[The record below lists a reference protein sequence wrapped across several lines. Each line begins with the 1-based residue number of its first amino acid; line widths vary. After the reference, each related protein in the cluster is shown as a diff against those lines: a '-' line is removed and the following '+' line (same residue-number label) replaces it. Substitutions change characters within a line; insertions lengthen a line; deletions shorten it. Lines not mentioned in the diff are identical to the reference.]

1 MDFQENAGGF
11 TLVPWNSPEDCYSGE
26 QSRGAANSTLSVGNG
41 AGYLPEEQMRSKL
54 LMMSTAAL
62 LAGTLAAAGQSAQ
75 PGGGTPQEKE
85 KGVQSN
91 QIPKGAQTG
100 GQTQRSEDRQGQTQR
115 DQDKSKTQGQ
125 AQREPDKSKSQTQGQ
140 AERDQDKAKS
150 QTQGQTERDQDKSK
164 SQTQGQTERDQD
176 KSKGQTQGQTERDQD
191 KTKNQNQGQ
200 IQRDQDRTQQG
211 AREGERGG
219 GSVSVTLS
227 TEQRTRVRETVFK
240 EKNAPRV
247 GKVDFSIR
255 EGTVIPR
262 TVRVVEIPDVI
273 VEIHP
278 EWRGFKYFLV
288 NEELVVVDPDT
299 LRIVAVIDV

>member
-1 MDFQENAGGF
+1 
-11 TLVPWNSPEDCYSGE
+11 
-26 QSRGAANSTLSVGNG
+26 VGNG
-41 AGYLPEEQMRSKL
+41 AGYLSEERMKMRSKL

-62 LAGTLAAAGQSAQ
+62 LAGTLAAAGQSIQ
-75 PGGGTPQEKE
+75 PGVGAAGTPQEKE

-91 QIPKGAQTG
+91 QIPKGGQTSGQTG
-100 GQTQRSEDRQGQTQR
+100 GQVQRNENRPGQAQREQDKSKVESQGQAQR

-125 AQREPDKSKSQTQGQ
+125 TERELDKSKGQTQGQ
-140 AERDQDKAKS
+140 VQRDQDKTKS
-150 QTQGQTERDQDKSK
+150 QTQGQTERDQDKSRI
-164 SQTQGQTERDQD
+164 QTQGQTER
-176 KSKGQTQGQTERDQD
+176 
-191 KTKNQNQGQ
+191 NQNQGQ
-200 IQRDQDRTQQG
+200 NQRDQDRTQQG

-219 GSVSVTLS
+219 NVSVTFS
-227 TEQRTRVRETVFK
+227 TEQRTRIRETVLK
-240 EKNAPRV
+240 ERSAPRV

-278 EWRGFKYFLV
+278 EWRGYKYFLV

>member
-1 MDFQENAGGF
+1 
-11 TLVPWNSPEDCYSGE
+11 
-26 QSRGAANSTLSVGNG
+26 VGNG
-41 AGYLPEEQMRSKL
+41 AGYLSEEQMRSKL
-54 LMMSTAAL
+54 LMISTAAL
-62 LAGTLAAAGQSAQ
+62 LAGTLAAAGQSVQ
-75 PGGGTPQEKE
+75 PGGGTPHEKE

-91 QIPKGAQTG
+91 QIPKGGQTG
-100 GQTQRSEDRQGQTQR
+100 GQMQRNEDRQGQAQR
-115 DQDKSKTQGQ
+115 DQDKSKAESQGQAQRDQDKSKSQTQGQ
-125 AQREPDKSKSQTQGQ
+125 AQREPDKS
-140 AERDQDKAKS
+140 KS

-176 KSKGQTQGQTERDQD
+176 KTKSQTQGQ
-191 KTKNQNQGQ
+191 N
-200 IQRDQDRTQQG
+200 QRDQDRTQQG

-219 GSVSVTLS
+219 GSVSITLS

-240 EKNAPRV
+240 ERNAPRV

-278 EWRGFKYFLV
+278 EWRGYKYFLV
-288 NEELVVVDPDT
+288 NEELVVVDPGT
-299 LRIVAVIDV
+299 LRIVAIIDV

>member
-1 MDFQENAGGF
+1 
-11 TLVPWNSPEDCYSGE
+11 
-26 QSRGAANSTLSVGNG
+26 
-41 AGYLPEEQMRSKL
+41 MRSKL
-54 LMMSTAAL
+54 LMLSTAAL
-62 LAGTLAAAGQSAQ
+62 LAGTLAAAGQSIQ
-75 PGGGTPQEKE
+75 PGGAGGAPPEKE

-91 QIPKGAQTG
+91 QIPKS
-100 GQTQRSEDRQGQTQR
+100 GQMQRSEDRQGQAQR
-115 DQDKSKTQGQ
+115 DQDKSTPQGQ
-125 AQREPDKSKSQTQGQ
+125 AQRELDKSKSQTQGQ
-140 AERDQDKAKS
+140 VQRDQDKTKS

-176 KSKGQTQGQTERDQD
+176 KSKVQTQGQTERDQD
-191 KTKNQNQGQ
+191 KSKIQTQGQTERNQNQGQ
-200 IQRDQDRTQQG
+200 NQRDQDRTQQG
-211 AREGERGG
+211 AREGEHGG
-219 GSVSVTLS
+219 NVSVTFS
-227 TEQRTRVRETVFK
+227 TEQRTRIRETVLK
-240 EKNAPRV
+240 ERNAPRA

>member
-1 MDFQENAGGF
+1 M
-11 TLVPWNSPEDCYSGE
+11 
-26 QSRGAANSTLSVGNG
+26 SRAGNG
-41 AGYLPEEQMRSKL
+41 AGYLSEERMKMRSKL

-62 LAGTLAAAGQSAQ
+62 LAGTLAAAGQSIQ
-75 PGGGTPQEKE
+75 PGGGAAGTPQEKE
-85 KGVQSN
+85 KGAQSN
-91 QIPKGAQTG
+91 QIPKGGQVQRNESRPGQAQRE
-100 GQTQRSEDRQGQTQR
+100 QDKSKVESQGQAQR

-125 AQREPDKSKSQTQGQ
+125 TERELDRSKSQTQGQ
-140 AERDQDKAKS
+140 VQRDQDKSKI

-176 KSKGQTQGQTERDQD
+176 KSKSQTQGQTER
-191 KTKNQNQGQ
+191 NQNQGQ
-200 IQRDQDRTQQG
+200 NQRDQDRTQQG

-219 GSVSVTLS
+219 NVSVTFS
-227 TEQRTRVRETVFK
+227 TEQRTRIRETVLK
-240 EKNAPRV
+240 ERNAPRV

>member
-1 MDFQENAGGF
+1 
-11 TLVPWNSPEDCYSGE
+11 
-26 QSRGAANSTLSVGNG
+26 
-41 AGYLPEEQMRSKL
+41 MRSKL
-54 LMMSTAAL
+54 LMISTAAL
-62 LAGTLAAAGQSAQ
+62 LAGTLAAAGQSVQ
-75 PGGGTPQEKE
+75 PGPGTPQDKE

-91 QIPKGAQTG
+91 QIPKGGQTGAPTG
-100 GQTQRSEDRQGQTQR
+100 GQTQRGEDRQGQAN
-115 DQDKSKTQGQ
+115 QDKSKTQGQ

-150 QTQGQTERDQDKSK
+150 QTQGQVQRDQDKTK

-176 KSKGQTQGQTERDQD
+176 KSKTQTQGQTERDQD
-191 KTKNQNQGQ
+191 KSKTQTQGQTEQDKTKSQNQGQ

-211 AREGERGG
+211 AREGERSGG
-219 GSVSVTLS
+219 NVSVTFS
-227 TEQRTRVRETVFK
+227 TEQRTRIRETVFK

-247 GKVDFSIR
+247 GKADFSIR

-273 VEIHP
+273 VEVHP
-278 EWRGFKYFLV
+278 EWRGYKYFLV

>member
-1 MDFQENAGGF
+1 
-11 TLVPWNSPEDCYSGE
+11 
-26 QSRGAANSTLSVGNG
+26 
-41 AGYLPEEQMRSKL
+41 MRSKL
-54 LMMSTAAL
+54 LMLSTAAL
-62 LAGTLAAAGQSAQ
+62 LAGTLAAAGQSIQ
-75 PGGGTPQEKE
+75 PGGAGGAPPEKE

-91 QIPKGAQTG
+91 QIPKS
-100 GQTQRSEDRQGQTQR
+100 GQMQRSEDRQGQAQR
-115 DQDKSKTQGQ
+115 DQDKSTPQGQ
-125 AQREPDKSKSQTQGQ
+125 AQRELDKSKSQTQGQ
-140 AERDQDKAKS
+140 VQRDQDKTKS

-176 KSKGQTQGQTERDQD
+176 KSKIQTEGQTER
-191 KTKNQNQGQ
+191 NQNQGQ
-200 IQRDQDRTQQG
+200 NQRDQDRTQQG
-211 AREGERGG
+211 AREGEHGG
-219 GSVSVTLS
+219 NVSVTFS
-227 TEQRTRVRETVFK
+227 TEQRTRIRETVLK
-240 EKNAPRV
+240 ERNAPRA

>member
-1 MDFQENAGGF
+1 
-11 TLVPWNSPEDCYSGE
+11 
-26 QSRGAANSTLSVGNG
+26 VGNG
-41 AGYLPEEQMRSKL
+41 AGYLSEEQMRSKL
-54 LMMSTAAL
+54 LMISTAAL
-62 LAGTLAAAGQSAQ
+62 LAGTLAAAGQSVQ

-91 QIPKGAQTG
+91 QIPKGGQTG
-100 GQTQRSEDRQGQTQR
+100 GQMQRNEDRQGQAQR
-115 DQDKSKTQGQ
+115 DQDKSKAESQGQAQRDQDKSKSQTQGQ

-140 AERDQDKAKS
+140 AERDQDKAKGQTQGQVQRDQDKTKSQTQGQAQREPDKSKS

-176 KSKGQTQGQTERDQD
+176 KTKSQTQGQ
-191 KTKNQNQGQ
+191 N
-200 IQRDQDRTQQG
+200 QRDQDRTQQG

-219 GSVSVTLS
+219 GSVSITLS
-227 TEQRTRVRETVFK
+227 TEQRTRIRETVFK
-240 EKNAPRV
+240 ERNAPRV

-278 EWRGFKYFLV
+278 EWRGYKYFLV
-288 NEELVVVDPDT
+288 NEELVVVDPGT
-299 LRIVAVIDV
+299 LRIVAIIDV